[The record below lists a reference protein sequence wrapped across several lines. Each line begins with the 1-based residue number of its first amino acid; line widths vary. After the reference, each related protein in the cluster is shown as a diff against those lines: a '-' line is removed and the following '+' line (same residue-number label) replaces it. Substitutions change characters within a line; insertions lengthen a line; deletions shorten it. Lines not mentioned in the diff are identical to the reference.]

1 MIPFVYFIFCWADY
15 MERLL
20 VTNFTFEKIIL
31 LKYLISKLFS
41 LNVILLITI
50 ISLLNIYSS
59 KFKMINYQKIKILY
73 ILFLSSLLAPFV
85 LF

>member
-1 MIPFVYFIFCWADY
+1 MIPFVYFIFSAEPDY

-20 VTNFTFEKIIL
+20 VTNFTFEKKIIL

-59 KFKMINYQKIKILY
+59 KFKMINYQKLKFYISYFYLLY
-73 ILFLSSLLAPFV
+73 
-85 LF
+85 